1 MKVYVQFTTVS
12 VINTWFTYFYFAPLG
27 LQSIV
32 ISLFVH
38 LSVRSRNLKTMQPN
52 LPNFLCVSRGCGSVL
67 HWRHCDM
74 LCTSS
79 FTDDIMFSYHGTYRQ
94 TDDVT
99 LCTSSLV
106 KHGPLWVG
114 RPTSLQ
120 AVLLPRQAHLDEQFL
135 QFSGLGFVTVGPC
148 HCAMCIIVSIAR
160 WTWWDWSLI
169 LRTYLPS
176 VLWCCWLGHL
186 THKNPSLIWPIMCLV
201 GR

>member
-1 MKVYVQFTTVS
+1 MFAVENFFSLSYYVVCPNG
-12 VINTWFTYFYFAPLG
+12 VVKYCDDYVCLC
-27 LQSIV
+27 LCV
-32 ISLFVH
+32 C
-38 LSVRSRNLKTMQPN
+38 LSARITHKPRIPTS
-52 LPNFLCVSRGCGSVL
+52 PNFFLHVARGHGSVL
-67 HWRHCDM
+67 LWWYYDM